1 MSTSFT
7 PAGGA
12 RPAAEAPAARARPL
26 VDSPALAAQAI
37 ELLRSPHALLSFN
50 AEEARA
56 VVAHMR
62 LVSHPRGATL
72 LRESDGRDTA
82 EVLLLLEGEVAV
94 EAGVNSAAGAVPI
107 ASLGPGSLLG
117 EVALLDGGPRSAHC
131 TALSPVRAA
140 VLTRSALETLLEAH
154 PRVAAKLMIALA
166 QRITERLRAM
176 GLQLQVYAQLTA
188 SLQSE
193 VDRLRQP
200 LRR

>member
-1 MSTSFT
+1 MNAPS
-7 PAGGA
+7 
-12 RPAAEAPAARARPL
+12 AAAPASSSAAAASRARSL
-26 VDSPALAAQAI
+26 AEVPALAAQAI
-37 ELLRSPHALLSFN
+37 DMLRSPHALF
-50 AEEARA
+50 AFTPDEARA

-62 LVSHPRGATL
+62 VATFPRGATL
-72 LRESDGRDTA
+72 LRENDGRDTA

-94 EAGVNSAAGAVPI
+94 EAGVESAAGAVPI

-117 EVALLDGGPRSAHC
+117 EVALLDGRPRSAHC

-140 VLTRSALETLLEAH
+140 ALSRKSLEALLESH
-154 PRVAAKLMIALA
+154 PRVAAKLMIELS
-166 QRITERLRAM
+166 QRIAERLRAM

-188 SLQSE
+188 SLQTE